1 MRNIISGSIAAPTPA
16 VSYCFRQPAARLA
29 LLCAVIFPLSIAV
42 TAVAQPHAHD
52 HDHNHGHNNA
62 QAHGHSPAQIQNNA
76 VSREHADPLAALQPT
91 QQYTC
96 SMHPQIRFSDPNE
109 RCPICG
115 MALIP
120 VAAEESH
127 TASGEQ
133 VELRLSPRAAA
144 LLQTAVMP
152 VRQAVSTQRFNLP
165 GTLVADQT
173 RVQTISAWTNGRI
186 EQAYVNRTAQQVQA
200 GEPMLEIFSPE
211 LIVIQ
216 QELLQAKQLTA
227 RSSLPAASTLDSA
240 RRRLRLLG
248 VPAAQIEQILQR
260 EQLQDTVT
268 LSAPVS
274 GIVTEKFVNQGAYVS
289 TGQPL
294 FTVLALDTLWLEL
307 AAFESQL
314 PLLKVGQQVEVSVK
328 ALPGETLSGRI
339 ELIEPELNI
348 ANRNAR
354 VRVVLANPEGKLKPG
369 MLAQASI
376 QAEVN
381 ASLLVPASA
390 VLFTGKQS
398 LVYIQPD
405 PAEPRYEPRQVELGL
420 RLGDEYQLLSGV
432 QVGEL
437 VVTQGVFRLDSELQ
451 IRGLPSMLNP
461 AVAAGSTESTSS
473 AHHHNTNAT
482 IPSQQKNTA
491 ITAADM
497 VPKPDG
503 FVVPAEAQSVLLQAY
518 AQAYEALVADDLAGW
533 QQATLSLQQA
543 VAAVD
548 WPERF
553 PRVLSALNAGAGDI
567 MDVTEIAQARAL
579 FYWHNLGLLRFAEL
593 GVLADGWYEA
603 YCPMAR
609 DGEGASWLQREAVL
623 RNPYF
628 GAMMLRCGDIVRRF
642 GAEG

>member
-1 MRNIISGSIAAPTPA
+1 MFQVSQNNGRGLWRAFSAQGITP
-16 VSYCFRQPAARLA
+16 LA
-29 LLCAVIFPLSIAV
+29 MTALVIGLSVASLPLL
-42 TAVAQPHAHD
+42 AQ
-52 HDHNHGHNNA
+52 NHGH
-62 QAHGHSPAQIQNNA
+62 AHAHAGPAGSAVSPAQ
-76 VSREHADPLAALQPT
+76 DPLAKLQPA

-120 VAAEESH
+120 VAAEDGH
-127 TASGEQ
+127 TASQGQ

-152 VRQAVSTQRFNLP
+152 VRQAASSQHLSLP
-165 GTLVADQT
+165 GTLVADQS
-173 RVQTISAWTNGRI
+173 RVQTISAWTSGRI

-216 QELLQAKQLTA
+216 QELLQAKQLSA
-227 RSSLPAASTLDSA
+227 RSSLPAASTLPASSTLEGA

-248 VPAAQIEQILQR
+248 VPSAQIEQILQR

-268 LSAPVS
+268 VSAPVS

-294 FTVLALDTLWLEL
+294 FTVLALDKLWLEL

-354 VRVVLANPEGKLKPG
+354 VRVLLANPDGKLKPG

-376 QAEVN
+376 QAEVK

-398 LVYIQPD
+398 LVYVQPD

-420 RLGDEYQLLSGV
+420 RLGEEYQLLSGV
-432 QVGEL
+432 TEGEL
-437 VVTQGVFRLDSELQ
+437 VVTQGAFRLDSELQ

-461 AVAAGSTESTSS
+461 AVTPTQHATATASHTHSAPQVAATP
-473 AHHHNTNAT
+473 APN
-482 IPSQQKNTA
+482 
-491 ITAADM
+491 
-497 VPKPDG
+497 PDG
-503 FVVPAEAQSVLLQAY
+503 FVVPAEAQNVLLAAY

-543 VAAVD
+543 VSAVD

-553 PRVLSALNAGAGDI
+553 PRVLSALKAGAEDI
-567 MDVTEIAQARAL
+567 QAVTELAEARAL
-579 FYWHNLGLLRFAEL
+579 FYRHNLGLLRFAEL

-609 DGEGASWLQREAVL
+609 DGEGASWLQREVEL

-642 GAEG
+642 GVEG

>member
-1 MRNIISGSIAAPTPA
+1 MRNVVSGSVAAPTPA
-16 VSYCFRQPAARLA
+16 VSYCFRQPVARLA
-29 LLCAVIFPLSIAV
+29 LLCSVILPLSVVVNAS
-42 TAVAQPHAHD
+42 AQPHQH
-52 HDHNHGHNNA
+52 HHQNPNVQPHGHNHA
-62 QAHGHSPAQIQNNA
+62 PIQHNA
-76 VSREHADPLAALQPT
+76 VSSEQVDPLAALQPA

-127 TASGEQ
+127 TASSEQ

-152 VRQAVSTQRFNLP
+152 VRQAASSQRVSLP
-165 GTLVADQT
+165 GTLVADQS
-173 RVQTISAWTNGRI
+173 RVQTISAWTSGRI

-216 QELLQAKQLTA
+216 QELLQAKQLSA
-227 RSSLPAASTLDSA
+227 RSSLPAASTLDGA

-314 PLLKVGQQVEVSVK
+314 ALLKVGQQVEVSVK

-354 VRVVLANPEGKLKPG
+354 VRVLLANPDGRLKPG
-369 MLAQASI
+369 MLAQAVI
-376 QAEVN
+376 QAEV
-381 ASLLVPASA
+381 AETLLVPASA

-398 LVYIQPD
+398 LLYVQPD
-405 PAEPRYEPRQVELGL
+405 AAEPRYEPRQVELGL
-420 RLGDEYQLLSGV
+420 RLGEEYQLLSGV
-432 QVGEL
+432 QAGEL
-437 VVTQGVFRLDSELQ
+437 VVTQGAFRLDSELQ

-461 AVAAGSTESTSS
+461 PAAKVQNNSSTSS
-473 AHHHNTNAT
+473 HTHSAPQAVVTA
-482 IPSQQKNTA
+482 PSS
-491 ITAADM
+491 
-497 VPKPDG
+497 PDG
-503 FVVPAEAQSVLLQAY
+503 FVVPAEAQSVLLAAY
-518 AQAYEALVADDLAGW
+518 AQAYEALVADDLTGW

-553 PRVLSALNAGAGDI
+553 PRVLSALNAGAGEI
-567 MDVTEIAQARAL
+567 MDITDIAQARAL
-579 FYWHNLGLLRFAEL
+579 FYRHNLGLLRFAEL

-609 DGEGASWLQREAVL
+609 NGEGASWLQREAEL

-642 GAEG
+642 GVEG

>member
-1 MRNIISGSIAAPTPA
+1 MFQVSQNNGRGQWRAFSTQGITP
-16 VSYCFRQPAARLA
+16 LA
-29 LLCAVIFPLSIAV
+29 MTALVIGLSVASLPLL
-42 TAVAQPHAHD
+42 AQ
-52 HDHNHGHNNA
+52 NHGH
-62 QAHGHSPAQIQNNA
+62 AHAGPAGSAVSPAQ
-76 VSREHADPLAALQPT
+76 DPLAKLQPA

-115 MALIP
+115 MELIP

-152 VRQAVSTQRFNLP
+152 VRQAASSQHLSLP
-165 GTLVADQT
+165 GTLVADQS
-173 RVQTISAWTNGRI
+173 RVQTISAWTSGRI

-216 QELLQAKQLTA
+216 QELLQAKQLSA
-227 RSSLPAASTLDSA
+227 RSSLPAGSTLDGA

-248 VPAAQIEQILQR
+248 VPSAQIEQILQR

-268 LSAPVS
+268 VSAPVS

-294 FTVLALDTLWLEL
+294 FTVLALDKLWLEL

-314 PLLKVGQQVEVSVK
+314 PLLQVGQQVEVSVK

-354 VRVVLANPEGKLKPG
+354 VRVLLANPDGRLKPG

-376 QAEVN
+376 QAEVK

-398 LVYIQPD
+398 LVYVQPD

-420 RLGDEYQLLSGV
+420 RLGEEYQLLSGV
-432 QVGEL
+432 TAGEL
-437 VVTQGVFRLDSELQ
+437 VVTQGAFRLDSELQ

-461 AVAAGSTESTSS
+461 AVAATQHATATASHTHS
-473 AHHHNTNAT
+473 APQVAAT
-482 IPSQQKNTA
+482 PAPN
-491 ITAADM
+491 
-497 VPKPDG
+497 PDG

-553 PRVLSALNAGAGDI
+553 PRVLSALNAGAGEI

-579 FYWHNLGLLRFAEL
+579 FYRHNLGLLRFAEL

-609 DGEGASWLQREAVL
+609 DGEGASWLQREAEL

>member
-1 MRNIISGSIAAPTPA
+1 MFQVSQNNGRGQWRAFSTQGITP
-16 VSYCFRQPAARLA
+16 LA
-29 LLCAVIFPLSIAV
+29 MTALVIGLSVASLPLL
-42 TAVAQPHAHD
+42 AQ
-52 HDHNHGHNNA
+52 NHGH
-62 QAHGHSPAQIQNNA
+62 AHAGPAGSAVSPAQ
-76 VSREHADPLAALQPT
+76 DPLAKLQPA

-120 VAAEESH
+120 VAAEDGH

-152 VRQAVSTQRFNLP
+152 VRQAASSQHLSLP
-165 GTLVADQT
+165 GTLVADQS
-173 RVQTISAWTNGRI
+173 RVQTISAWTSGRI

-216 QELLQAKQLTA
+216 QELLQAKQLSA
-227 RSSLPAASTLDSA
+227 RSSLPAGSTLDGA

-248 VPAAQIEQILQR
+248 VPSAQIEQILQR

-268 LSAPVS
+268 VSAPVS

-294 FTVLALDTLWLEL
+294 FTVLALDKLWLEL

-314 PLLKVGQQVEVSVK
+314 PLLQVGQQVEVSVK

-354 VRVVLANPEGKLKPG
+354 VRVLLANPDGRLKPG
-369 MLAQASI
+369 MLAQASLETTV
-376 QAEVN
+376 AE
-381 ASLLVPASA
+381 SLLVPASA

-398 LVYIQPD
+398 LVYVQPD
-405 PAEPRYEPRQVELGL
+405 PAEPWYEPRQVELGL
-420 RLGDEYQLLSGV
+420 RLGEEYQLLSGV
-432 QVGEL
+432 SAGEL
-437 VVTQGVFRLDSELQ
+437 VVTHGAFRLDSELQ

-461 AVAAGSTESTSS
+461 AVTPTQHATATASHTHSAPQVAATP
-473 AHHHNTNAT
+473 APN
-482 IPSQQKNTA
+482 
-491 ITAADM
+491 
-497 VPKPDG
+497 PDG

-553 PRVLSALNAGAGDI
+553 PRVLSALNAGAGEI

-579 FYWHNLGLLRFAEL
+579 FYLHNLGLLRFAEL

-609 DGEGASWLQREAVL
+609 DGEGASWLQREAEL

>member
-1 MRNIISGSIAAPTPA
+1 MFQVSQNNGRGQWRAFSTQGITP
-16 VSYCFRQPAARLA
+16 LA
-29 LLCAVIFPLSIAV
+29 MTALVIGLSVASLPLL
-42 TAVAQPHAHD
+42 AQ
-52 HDHNHGHNNA
+52 NHGH
-62 QAHGHSPAQIQNNA
+62 AHAGPAGSAVSPAQ
-76 VSREHADPLAALQPT
+76 DPLAKLQPA

-152 VRQAVSTQRFNLP
+152 VRQAASSQHLSLP
-165 GTLVADQT
+165 GTLVADQS
-173 RVQTISAWTNGRI
+173 RVQTISAWTSGRI

-216 QELLQAKQLTA
+216 QELLQAKQLSA
-227 RSSLPAASTLDSA
+227 RSSLPAGSTLDGA

-248 VPAAQIEQILQR
+248 VPSAQIEQILQR

-268 LSAPVS
+268 VSAPVS

-294 FTVLALDTLWLEL
+294 FTVLALDKLWLEL

-314 PLLKVGQQVEVSVK
+314 PLLQVGQQVEVSVK

-354 VRVVLANPEGKLKPG
+354 VRVLLANPDGRLKPG

-376 QAEVN
+376 QAEVK

-398 LVYIQPD
+398 LVYVQPD

-420 RLGDEYQLLSGV
+420 RLGEEYQLLSGV
-432 QVGEL
+432 TAGEL
-437 VVTQGVFRLDSELQ
+437 VVTQGAFRLDSELQ

-461 AVAAGSTESTSS
+461 AVAATQHATATASHTHS
-473 AHHHNTNAT
+473 APQVAAT
-482 IPSQQKNTA
+482 PAPN
-491 ITAADM
+491 
-497 VPKPDG
+497 PDG

-518 AQAYEALVADDLAGW
+518 AQAYEALVADDLEGW

-553 PRVLSALNAGAGDI
+553 PRVLSALNAGAGEI

-579 FYWHNLGLLRFAEL
+579 FYRHNLGLLRFAEL

-609 DGEGASWLQREAVL
+609 DGEGASWLQREAEL

>member
-1 MRNIISGSIAAPTPA
+1 MRNVVSGSIAAPKPA
-16 VSYCFRQPAARLA
+16 VSYCFRQPAASLA
-29 LLCAVIFPLSIAV
+29 LLCAVILPLSVAV
-42 TAVAQPHAHD
+42 NAVAQPHG
-52 HDHNHGHNNA
+52 HNHGHIQHNA
-62 QAHGHSPAQIQNNA
+62 LSSEQ
-76 VSREHADPLAALQPT
+76 VDPLAKLQPT

-120 VAAEESH
+120 VAAEESY
-127 TASGEQ
+127 TTSEGQ

-152 VRQAVSTQRFNLP
+152 VRQAASSQHLSLP
-165 GTLVADQT
+165 GTLVADQS
-173 RVQTISAWTNGRI
+173 RVQTISAWTSGRI

-216 QELLQAKQLTA
+216 QELLQAKQLSA
-227 RSSLPAASTLDSA
+227 RSSLPAASTLPASSTLDGA

-248 VPAAQIEQILQR
+248 VPSAQIEQILQR

-268 LSAPVS
+268 VSAPVS

-294 FTVLALDTLWLEL
+294 FTVLALDKLWLEL

-339 ELIEPELNI
+339 ELIEPELNK
-348 ANRNAR
+348 ASRTAR
-354 VRVVLANPEGKLKPG
+354 IRVVLPNPRGTLQPG

-376 QAEVN
+376 ETTVAE
-381 ASLLVPASA
+381 SLLVPASA

-398 LVYIQPD
+398 LVYVQPD

-420 RLGDEYQLLSGV
+420 RLGEEYQLLSGV
-432 QVGEL
+432 SAGEL
-437 VVTQGVFRLDSELQ
+437 VVTQGAFRLDSELQ

-461 AVAAGSTESTSS
+461 AVTPTQHTTATASHTHSAPQVAATP
-473 AHHHNTNAT
+473 APN
-482 IPSQQKNTA
+482 
-491 ITAADM
+491 
-497 VPKPDG
+497 PDG
-503 FVVPAEAQSVLLQAY
+503 FVVPAEAQNVLLAAY

-553 PRVLSALNAGAGDI
+553 PRVLSALNAGTGEI

-579 FYWHNLGLLRFAEL
+579 FYRHNLGLLRFAEL

-609 DGEGASWLQREAVL
+609 NGEGASWLQREAEL

>member
-1 MRNIISGSIAAPTPA
+1 MFQVSQNNGRGQWRAFSTQGITP
-16 VSYCFRQPAARLA
+16 LA
-29 LLCAVIFPLSIAV
+29 MTALVIGLSVASLPLL
-42 TAVAQPHAHD
+42 AQ
-52 HDHNHGHNNA
+52 NHGH
-62 QAHGHSPAQIQNNA
+62 AHAGPAGSAVSPAQ
-76 VSREHADPLAALQPT
+76 DPLAKLQPA

-120 VAAEESH
+120 VAAEDGH

-152 VRQAVSTQRFNLP
+152 VRQAASSQHLSLP
-165 GTLVADQT
+165 GTLVADQS
-173 RVQTISAWTNGRI
+173 RVQTISAWTSGRI

-216 QELLQAKQLTA
+216 QELLQAKQLSA
-227 RSSLPAASTLDSA
+227 RSSLPAGSTLDGA

-248 VPAAQIEQILQR
+248 VPSAQIEQILQR

-268 LSAPVS
+268 VSAPVS

-294 FTVLALDTLWLEL
+294 FTVLALDKLWLEL

-314 PLLKVGQQVEVSVK
+314 PLLQVGQQVEVSVK

-354 VRVVLANPEGKLKPG
+354 VRVLLANPDGKLKPG

-376 QAEVN
+376 ETTVAE
-381 ASLLVPASA
+381 SLLVPASA

-398 LVYIQPD
+398 LVYVQPD

-420 RLGDEYQLLSGV
+420 RLGEEYQLLSGV
-432 QVGEL
+432 SAGEL
-437 VVTQGVFRLDSELQ
+437 VVTQGAFRLDSELQ

-461 AVAAGSTESTSS
+461 AVTPTQHATATASHTHSAPQVAATP
-473 AHHHNTNAT
+473 APN
-482 IPSQQKNTA
+482 
-491 ITAADM
+491 
-497 VPKPDG
+497 PDG

-518 AQAYEALVADDLAGW
+518 TQAYEALVADDLTGW

-553 PRVLSALNAGAGDI
+553 PRVLSALNAGAGEI

-579 FYWHNLGLLRFAEL
+579 FYRHNLGLLRFAEL

-609 DGEGASWLQREAVL
+609 DGEGASWLQREAEL

>member
-1 MRNIISGSIAAPTPA
+1 MFQVSQNNGRGQWRAFSTQGITP
-16 VSYCFRQPAARLA
+16 LA
-29 LLCAVIFPLSIAV
+29 MTALVIGLSVASLPLL
-42 TAVAQPHAHD
+42 AQ
-52 HDHNHGHNNA
+52 NHGH
-62 QAHGHSPAQIQNNA
+62 AHAGPAGSAVSPAQ
-76 VSREHADPLAALQPT
+76 DPLAKLQPA

-120 VAAEESH
+120 VAAEDGH

-152 VRQAVSTQRFNLP
+152 VRQAASSQHLSLP
-165 GTLVADQT
+165 GTLVADQS
-173 RVQTISAWTNGRI
+173 RVQTISAWTSGRI

-216 QELLQAKQLTA
+216 QELLQAKQLSA
-227 RSSLPAASTLDSA
+227 RSSLPAGSTLDGA

-248 VPAAQIEQILQR
+248 VPSAQIEQILQR

-268 LSAPVS
+268 VSAPVS

-289 TGQPL
+289 TGLPL
-294 FTVLALDTLWLEL
+294 FTVLALDKLWLEL

-314 PLLKVGQQVEVSVK
+314 PLLQVGQQVEVSVK

-354 VRVVLANPEGKLKPG
+354 VRVLLANPDGRLKPG
-369 MLAQASI
+369 MLAQASLETTV
-376 QAEVN
+376 AE
-381 ASLLVPASA
+381 SLLVPASA

-398 LVYIQPD
+398 LVYVQPD
-405 PAEPRYEPRQVELGL
+405 PAEPWYEPRQVELGL
-420 RLGDEYQLLSGV
+420 RLGEEYQLLSGV
-432 QVGEL
+432 SAGEL
-437 VVTQGVFRLDSELQ
+437 VVTHGAFRLDSELQ

-461 AVAAGSTESTSS
+461 AVTPTQHATATASHTHSAPQVAATP
-473 AHHHNTNAT
+473 APN
-482 IPSQQKNTA
+482 
-491 ITAADM
+491 
-497 VPKPDG
+497 PDG

-553 PRVLSALNAGAGDI
+553 PRVLSALNAGAGEI

-579 FYWHNLGLLRFAEL
+579 FYRHNLGLLRFAEL

-609 DGEGASWLQREAVL
+609 DGEGASWLQREAEL

>member
-1 MRNIISGSIAAPTPA
+1 MFQVSQNNGRGLWRAFSAQGITP
-16 VSYCFRQPAARLA
+16 LA
-29 LLCAVIFPLSIAV
+29 MTALVIGLSVASLPLL
-42 TAVAQPHAHD
+42 AQ
-52 HDHNHGHNNA
+52 NHGH
-62 QAHGHSPAQIQNNA
+62 AHAHAGPAGSAVSPAQ
-76 VSREHADPLAALQPT
+76 DPLAKLQPA

-120 VAAEESH
+120 VAAEDGH
-127 TASGEQ
+127 TASQGQ

-152 VRQAVSTQRFNLP
+152 VRQAASSQHLSLP
-165 GTLVADQT
+165 GTLVADQS
-173 RVQTISAWTNGRI
+173 RVQTISAWTSGRI

-216 QELLQAKQLTA
+216 QELLQAKQLSA
-227 RSSLPAASTLDSA
+227 RSSLPAASTLPASSTLEGA

-248 VPAAQIEQILQR
+248 VPSAQIEQILQR

-268 LSAPVS
+268 VSAPVS

-294 FTVLALDTLWLEL
+294 FTVLALDKLWLEL

-339 ELIEPELNI
+339 ELIEPELNK
-348 ANRNAR
+348 ASRTAR
-354 VRVVLANPEGKLKPG
+354 IRVVLPNPRGTLKPG

-376 QAEVN
+376 ETTVAE
-381 ASLLVPASA
+381 SLLVPASA

-398 LVYIQPD
+398 LVYVQPD
-405 PAEPRYEPRQVELGL
+405 AAEPRYEPRQVELGL
-420 RLGDEYQLLSGV
+420 RLGEEYQLLSGV
-432 QVGEL
+432 TEGEL
-437 VVTQGVFRLDSELQ
+437 VVTQGAFRLDSELQ

-461 AVAAGSTESTSS
+461 AVAATQHATATASHTHS
-473 AHHHNTNAT
+473 APQVAAT
-482 IPSQQKNTA
+482 PAPN
-491 ITAADM
+491 
-497 VPKPDG
+497 PDG
-503 FVVPAEAQSVLLQAY
+503 FVVPAEAQSVLLAAY

-553 PRVLSALNAGAGDI
+553 PRVLSALNAGAGEI

-579 FYWHNLGLLRFAEL
+579 FYRHNLGLLRFAEL

-609 DGEGASWLQREAVL
+609 NGEGASWLQREAEL

>member
-1 MRNIISGSIAAPTPA
+1 
-16 VSYCFRQPAARLA
+16 
-29 LLCAVIFPLSIAV
+29 
-42 TAVAQPHAHD
+42 
-52 HDHNHGHNNA
+52 
-62 QAHGHSPAQIQNNA
+62 
-76 VSREHADPLAALQPT
+76 
-91 QQYTC
+91 
-96 SMHPQIRFSDPNE
+96 
-109 RCPICG
+109 

-127 TASGEQ
+127 TANGEQ

-152 VRQAVSTQRFNLP
+152 VRQAASSQHLSLP
-165 GTLVADQT
+165 GTLVVDQS
-173 RVQTISAWTNGRI
+173 RVQTISAWTSGRI

-216 QELLQAKQLTA
+216 QELLQAKQLSA
-227 RSSLPAASTLDSA
+227 RSSLPAGSTLDGA

-248 VPAAQIEQILQR
+248 VPSAQIEQILQR

-268 LSAPVS
+268 VSAPVS

-294 FTVLALDTLWLEL
+294 FTVLALDKLWLEL

-314 PLLKVGQQVEVSVK
+314 PLLQVGQQVEVSVK

-354 VRVVLANPEGKLKPG
+354 VRVLLANPDGRLKPG

-376 QAEVN
+376 QAEVK

-398 LVYIQPD
+398 LVYVQPD

-420 RLGDEYQLLSGV
+420 RLGEEYQLLSGV
-432 QVGEL
+432 TAGEL
-437 VVTQGVFRLDSELQ
+437 VVTQGAFRLDSELQ

-461 AVAAGSTESTSS
+461 AVAATQHATATASHTHS
-473 AHHHNTNAT
+473 APQVAAT
-482 IPSQQKNTA
+482 P
-491 ITAADM
+491 
-497 VPKPDG
+497 VPNPDG

-548 WPERF
+548 WSERF
-553 PRVLSALNAGAGDI
+553 PRVLSALNAGAGEI

-579 FYWHNLGLLRFAEL
+579 FYRHNLGLLRFAEL

-609 DGEGASWLQREAVL
+609 DGEGASWLQREAEL

>member
-1 MRNIISGSIAAPTPA
+1 MFQVSQNNGRGQWRAFSTQGITP
-16 VSYCFRQPAARLA
+16 LA
-29 LLCAVIFPLSIAV
+29 MTALVIGLSVASLPLL
-42 TAVAQPHAHD
+42 AQ
-52 HDHNHGHNNA
+52 NHGHG
-62 QAHGHSPAQIQNNA
+62 HGHAGPADSA
-76 VSREHADPLAALQPT
+76 VTQVQDPLAKLQPA

-96 SMHPQIRFSDPNE
+96 SMHPQIRLSDPNE

-120 VAAEESH
+120 VAAEDGH

-152 VRQAVSTQRFNLP
+152 VRQAASSQHLSLP
-165 GTLVADQT
+165 GTLVADQS
-173 RVQTISAWTNGRI
+173 RVQTISAWTSGRI

-216 QELLQAKQLTA
+216 QELLQAKQLSA
-227 RSSLPAASTLDSA
+227 RSSLPAGSTLDGA

-248 VPAAQIEQILQR
+248 VPSAQIEHILQR

-268 LSAPVS
+268 VSAPVS

-294 FTVLALDTLWLEL
+294 FTVLALDKLWLEL

-314 PLLKVGQQVEVSVK
+314 PLLQVGQQVEVSVK

-354 VRVVLANPEGKLKPG
+354 VRVLLANPDGRLKPG

-376 QAEVN
+376 QAEVK

-398 LVYIQPD
+398 LVYVQPD

-420 RLGDEYQLLSGV
+420 RLGEEYQLLSGV
-432 QVGEL
+432 SAGEL
-437 VVTQGVFRLDSELQ
+437 VVTQGAFRLDSELQ

-461 AVAAGSTESTSS
+461 AVTPTQHATATASHTHSAPQVAATP
-473 AHHHNTNAT
+473 APN
-482 IPSQQKNTA
+482 
-491 ITAADM
+491 
-497 VPKPDG
+497 PDG

-518 AQAYEALVADDLAGW
+518 TQAYEALVADDLAGW

-553 PRVLSALNAGAGDI
+553 PRVLSTLNAGAGEI

-579 FYWHNLGLLRFAEL
+579 FYRHNLGLLRFAEL

-609 DGEGASWLQREAVL
+609 DGEGASWLQREAEL

>member
-1 MRNIISGSIAAPTPA
+1 MFQVSQNNGRGQWRAFSTQGITP
-16 VSYCFRQPAARLA
+16 LA
-29 LLCAVIFPLSIAV
+29 MTALVIGLSVASLPLL
-42 TAVAQPHAHD
+42 AQ
-52 HDHNHGHNNA
+52 NHGH
-62 QAHGHSPAQIQNNA
+62 AHAGPVGSAVSPAQ
-76 VSREHADPLAALQPT
+76 DPLAKLQPA

-152 VRQAVSTQRFNLP
+152 VRQAASSQHLSLP
-165 GTLVADQT
+165 GTLVADQS
-173 RVQTISAWTNGRI
+173 RVQTISAWTSGRI

-216 QELLQAKQLTA
+216 QELLQAKQLSA
-227 RSSLPAASTLDSA
+227 RSSLPAGSTLDGA

-248 VPAAQIEQILQR
+248 VPSAQIEQILQR

-268 LSAPVS
+268 VSAPVS

-294 FTVLALDTLWLEL
+294 FTVLALDKLWLEL

-314 PLLKVGQQVEVSVK
+314 PLLQVGQQVEVSVK

-354 VRVVLANPEGKLKPG
+354 VRVLLANPDGRLKPG

-376 QAEVN
+376 QAEVK

-398 LVYIQPD
+398 LVYVQPD

-420 RLGDEYQLLSGV
+420 RLGEEYQLLSGV
-432 QVGEL
+432 TAGEL
-437 VVTQGVFRLDSELQ
+437 VVTQGAFRLDSELQ

-461 AVAAGSTESTSS
+461 AVAATQHATATASHTHS
-473 AHHHNTNAT
+473 APQVAAT
-482 IPSQQKNTA
+482 PAPN
-491 ITAADM
+491 
-497 VPKPDG
+497 PDG

-553 PRVLSALNAGAGDI
+553 PRVLSALNAGAGEI

-579 FYWHNLGLLRFAEL
+579 FYRHNLGLLRFAEL

-609 DGEGASWLQREAVL
+609 DGEGASWLQREAEL

>member
-1 MRNIISGSIAAPTPA
+1 MFQ
-16 VSYCFRQPAARLA
+16 VSQNFGRGQWQTLSTQDIPLLA
-29 LLCAVIFPLSIAV
+29 MTALVVGLSVTSLPLL
-42 TAVAQPHAHD
+42 AQ
-52 HDHNHGHNNA
+52 NHGHVHA
-62 QAHGHSPAQIQNNA
+62 GPESSVVSPVQ
-76 VSREHADPLAALQPT
+76 DPLAKLQPA

-120 VAAEESH
+120 VAAEDSP
-127 TASGEQ
+127 TASSEQ
-133 VELRLSPRAAA
+133 VELRLSPGAAA

-152 VRQAVSTQRFNLP
+152 VRQAASSQHVSLP
-165 GTLVADQT
+165 GTLVADQS
-173 RVQTISAWTNGRI
+173 RVQTISAWTSGRI

-216 QELLQAKQLTA
+216 QELLQAKQLSS
-227 RSSLPAASTLDSA
+227 RSSLPAASTLEGA

-248 VPAAQIEQILQR
+248 VPSAQIEQILQR

-294 FTVLALDTLWLEL
+294 FTVLALDKLWLEL

-314 PLLKVGQQVEVSVK
+314 PLLQVGQQVEVSVK
-328 ALPGETLSGRI
+328 ALPGATLSGRI

-354 VRVVLANPEGKLKPG
+354 VRVLLANPDGRLKPG

-376 QAEVN
+376 QAEV
-381 ASLLVPASA
+381 AETLLVPASA

-398 LVYIQPD
+398 LLYVQPD

-420 RLGDEYQLLSGV
+420 RLGEEYQILSGV
-432 QVGEL
+432 SAGEL
-437 VVTQGVFRLDSELQ
+437 VVTQGAFRLDSELQ

-461 AVAAGSTESTSS
+461 PAAKEQNTSSTSS
-473 AHHHNTNAT
+473 HTHSAPQAAVTK
-482 IPSQQKNTA
+482 PSS
-491 ITAADM
+491 
-497 VPKPDG
+497 PDG
-503 FVVPAEAQSVLLQAY
+503 FVVPAEAQSVLLAAY
-518 AQAYEALVADDLAGW
+518 AQAYEALVVDDLAGW

-553 PRVLSALNAGAGDI
+553 PRVLSALNAGEGEIIDI
-567 MDVTEIAQARAL
+567 TDIEQARAL
-579 FYWHNLGLLRFAEL
+579 FYRHNLGLLRFAEL

-609 DGEGASWLQREAVL
+609 NGEGASWLQREAEL

>member
-1 MRNIISGSIAAPTPA
+1 M
-16 VSYCFRQPAARLA
+16 FH
-29 LLCAVIFPLSIAV
+29 
-42 TAVAQPHAHD
+42 VAQNNGRGQWRAFSTQGITPLAMTALVIGLSVASLPLLAQ
-52 HDHNHGHNNA
+52 NHGH
-62 QAHGHSPAQIQNNA
+62 GHAGPAGSAVSPAQ
-76 VSREHADPLAALQPT
+76 DPLAKLQPA

-120 VAAEESH
+120 VAAEDGH

-152 VRQAVSTQRFNLP
+152 VRQAASSQHLSLP
-165 GTLVADQT
+165 GTLVADQS
-173 RVQTISAWTNGRI
+173 RVQTISAWTSGRI

-216 QELLQAKQLTA
+216 QELLQAKQLSA
-227 RSSLPAASTLDSA
+227 RSSLPAGSTLDGA

-248 VPAAQIEQILQR
+248 VPSAQIEHILQR

-268 LSAPVS
+268 VSAPVS

-294 FTVLALDTLWLEL
+294 FTVLALDKLWLEL

-314 PLLKVGQQVEVSVK
+314 PLLQVGQQVEVSVK

-354 VRVVLANPEGKLKPG
+354 VRVLLANPDGRLKPG

-376 QAEVN
+376 QAEVK

-398 LVYIQPD
+398 LVYVQPD

-420 RLGDEYQLLSGV
+420 RLGEEYQLLSGV
-432 QVGEL
+432 SAGEL
-437 VVTQGVFRLDSELQ
+437 VVTQGAFRLDSELQ

-461 AVAAGSTESTSS
+461 AVTPTQHATATASHTHSAPQVAATP
-473 AHHHNTNAT
+473 APN
-482 IPSQQKNTA
+482 
-491 ITAADM
+491 
-497 VPKPDG
+497 PDG

-518 AQAYEALVADDLAGW
+518 TQAYEALVADDLAGW

-553 PRVLSALNAGAGDI
+553 PRVLSSLNAGAGEI
-567 MDVTEIAQARAL
+567 MGVTEIAQARAL
-579 FYWHNLGLLRFAEL
+579 FYRHNLGLLRFAEL

-609 DGEGASWLQREAVL
+609 DGEGASWLQREAEL

>member
-1 MRNIISGSIAAPTPA
+1 MFQVSQNNGRGQWRAFSTQGITP
-16 VSYCFRQPAARLA
+16 LA
-29 LLCAVIFPLSIAV
+29 MTALVIGLSVASLPLL
-42 TAVAQPHAHD
+42 AQ
-52 HDHNHGHNNA
+52 NHGH
-62 QAHGHSPAQIQNNA
+62 AHAGPAGSAVSPAQ
-76 VSREHADPLAALQPT
+76 DPLAKLQPA

-152 VRQAVSTQRFNLP
+152 VRQAASSQHLSLP
-165 GTLVADQT
+165 GTLVADQS
-173 RVQTISAWTNGRI
+173 RVQTISAWTSGRI

-216 QELLQAKQLTA
+216 QELLQAKQLSA
-227 RSSLPAASTLDSA
+227 RSSLPAGSTLDGA

-248 VPAAQIEQILQR
+248 VPSAQIEQILQR

-268 LSAPVS
+268 VSAPVS

-294 FTVLALDTLWLEL
+294 FTVLALDKLWLEL

-314 PLLKVGQQVEVSVK
+314 PLLQVGQQVEVSVK

-354 VRVVLANPEGKLKPG
+354 VRVLLANPDGRLKPG

-376 QAEVN
+376 QAEVK

-398 LVYIQPD
+398 LVYVQPD

-420 RLGDEYQLLSGV
+420 RLGEEYQLLSGV
-432 QVGEL
+432 TAGEL
-437 VVTQGVFRLDSELQ
+437 VVTQGAFRLDSELQ

-461 AVAAGSTESTSS
+461 AVAATQHSTATASHTHS
-473 AHHHNTNAT
+473 APQVAAT
-482 IPSQQKNTA
+482 PAPN
-491 ITAADM
+491 
-497 VPKPDG
+497 PDG

-553 PRVLSALNAGAGDI
+553 PRVLSALNAGAGEI

-579 FYWHNLGLLRFAEL
+579 FYRHNLGLLRFAEL

-609 DGEGASWLQREAVL
+609 DGEGASWLQREAEL

>member
-16 VSYCFRQPAARLA
+16 SSWCYRPHVARFA
-29 LLCAVIFPLSIAV
+29 LLCAVLLPLSVAV
-42 TAVAQPHAHD
+42 TAAAQPHGHD

-62 QAHGHSPAQIQNNA
+62 QAHGHNPVQIQNNA
-76 VSREHADPLAALQPT
+76 VSREQADPLAALQPT

-120 VAAEESH
+120 VAAEDNVAGSEQ
-127 TASGEQ
+127 Q

-152 VRQAVSTQRFNLP
+152 VRQAASTQRFNLP
-165 GTLVADQT
+165 GTLVADQS

-227 RSSLPAASTLDSA
+227 RSSLPAASTLEGA

-248 VPAAQIEQILQR
+248 VPAAQIDQILQR

-339 ELIEPELNI
+339 ELIEPQLNI

-354 VRVVLANPEGKLKPG
+354 VRVLLANSDGRLKPG

-376 QAEVN
+376 QADVAET
-381 ASLLVPASA
+381 LLVPASA

-398 LVYIQPD
+398 LVYVQPD
-405 PAEPRYEPRQVELGL
+405 AAESNYEPRQVELGL
-420 RLGDEYQLLSGV
+420 RLGEEYQLLSGV
-432 QVGEL
+432 TAGEL
-437 VVTQGVFRLDSELQ
+437 VVTQGAFRLDSELQ

-461 AVAAGSTESTSS
+461 AVASGHTESIGS

-482 IPSQQKNTA
+482 TPSQQQNTA
-491 ITAADM
+491 VIAADV
-497 VPKPDG
+497 VPNHDD
-503 FVVPAEAQSVLLQAY
+503 FVVPAAAQGVLLEAY

-533 QQATLSLQQA
+533 QQATLSMQQA

-548 WPERF
+548 WPDRF
-553 PRVLSALNAGAGDI
+553 PRVLSALKAGAEDI
-567 MDVTEIAQARAL
+567 QAVTELAEARAL
-579 FYWHNLGLLRFAEL
+579 FYRHNLGLLRFAEL

-609 DGEGASWLQREAVL
+609 DGEGASWLQREAAL

>member
-1 MRNIISGSIAAPTPA
+1 MFQEAQNNGREQWRAFSTQGITP
-16 VSYCFRQPAARLA
+16 LA
-29 LLCAVIFPLSIAV
+29 MTALVIGLSVASLPLL
-42 TAVAQPHAHD
+42 AQ
-52 HDHNHGHNNA
+52 NHGH
-62 QAHGHSPAQIQNNA
+62 AHAGAAGSAVSPAQ
-76 VSREHADPLAALQPT
+76 DPLAKLQPA
-91 QQYTC
+91 QEYTC

-127 TASGEQ
+127 TANGEQ

-152 VRQAVSTQRFNLP
+152 VRQAASSQHLSLP
-165 GTLVADQT
+165 GTLVADQS
-173 RVQTISAWTNGRI
+173 RVQTISAWTSGRI

-216 QELLQAKQLTA
+216 QELLQAKQLSA
-227 RSSLPAASTLDSA
+227 RSSLPAGSTLDGA

-248 VPAAQIEQILQR
+248 VPSAQIEQILQR

-268 LSAPVS
+268 VSAPVS

-294 FTVLALDTLWLEL
+294 FTVLALDKLWLEL

-314 PLLKVGQQVEVSVK
+314 PLLQVGQQVEVSVK

-354 VRVVLANPEGKLKPG
+354 VRVLLANPDGRLKPG

-376 QAEVN
+376 QAEVK

-398 LVYIQPD
+398 LVYVQPD

-420 RLGDEYQLLSGV
+420 RLGEEYQLLSGV
-432 QVGEL
+432 TAGEL
-437 VVTQGVFRLDSELQ
+437 VVTQGAFRLDSELQ

-461 AVAAGSTESTSS
+461 AVAATQHATATASHTHS
-473 AHHHNTNAT
+473 APQVAAT
-482 IPSQQKNTA
+482 PAPN
-491 ITAADM
+491 
-497 VPKPDG
+497 PDG

-553 PRVLSALNAGAGDI
+553 PRVLSALNAGAGEI

-579 FYWHNLGLLRFAEL
+579 FYRHNLGLLRFAEL

-609 DGEGASWLQREAVL
+609 DGEGASWLQREAEL

-628 GAMMLRCGDIVRRF
+628 GTMMLRCGDIVRRF

>member
-1 MRNIISGSIAAPTPA
+1 MFQVSQNNGRGQWRAFSTQGITP
-16 VSYCFRQPAARLA
+16 LA
-29 LLCAVIFPLSIAV
+29 MTALVIGLSVASLPLL
-42 TAVAQPHAHD
+42 AQ
-52 HDHNHGHNNA
+52 NHGH
-62 QAHGHSPAQIQNNA
+62 AHAGPAGSAVSPAQ
-76 VSREHADPLAALQPT
+76 DPLAKLQPA

-120 VAAEESH
+120 VAAEDGH

-152 VRQAVSTQRFNLP
+152 VRQAASSQHLSLP
-165 GTLVADQT
+165 GTLVADQS
-173 RVQTISAWTNGRI
+173 RVQTISAWTSGRI

-216 QELLQAKQLTA
+216 QELLQAKQLSA
-227 RSSLPAASTLDSA
+227 RSSLPAGSTLDGA

-248 VPAAQIEQILQR
+248 VPSAQIEQILQR

-268 LSAPVS
+268 VSAPVS

-294 FTVLALDTLWLEL
+294 FTVLALDKLWLEL

-314 PLLKVGQQVEVSVK
+314 PLLQVGQQVEVSVK

-354 VRVVLANPEGKLKPG
+354 VRVLLANPDGRLKPG
-369 MLAQASI
+369 MLAQASLETTV
-376 QAEVN
+376 AE
-381 ASLLVPASA
+381 SLLVPASA

-398 LVYIQPD
+398 LVYVQPD
-405 PAEPRYEPRQVELGL
+405 PAEPWYEPRQVELGL
-420 RLGDEYQLLSGV
+420 RLGEEYQLLSGV
-432 QVGEL
+432 SAGEL
-437 VVTQGVFRLDSELQ
+437 VVTHGAFRLDSELQ

-461 AVAAGSTESTSS
+461 AVTPTQHATATASHTHSAPQVAATP
-473 AHHHNTNAT
+473 APN
-482 IPSQQKNTA
+482 
-491 ITAADM
+491 
-497 VPKPDG
+497 PDG

-553 PRVLSALNAGAGDI
+553 PRVLSALNAGAGEI

-579 FYWHNLGLLRFAEL
+579 FYRHNLGLLRFAEL

-609 DGEGASWLQREAVL
+609 DGEGASWLQREAEL

>member
-1 MRNIISGSIAAPTPA
+1 MFQEAQNNGRGQWRAFSTQGITP
-16 VSYCFRQPAARLA
+16 LA
-29 LLCAVIFPLSIAV
+29 MTALVIGLSVASLPLL
-42 TAVAQPHAHD
+42 AQ
-52 HDHNHGHNNA
+52 NHGH
-62 QAHGHSPAQIQNNA
+62 AHAGAAGSAVSPAQ
-76 VSREHADPLAALQPT
+76 DPLAKLQPA

-127 TASGEQ
+127 TANGEQ

-152 VRQAVSTQRFNLP
+152 VRQAASSQHLSLP
-165 GTLVADQT
+165 GTLVVDQS
-173 RVQTISAWTNGRI
+173 RVQTISAWTSGRI

-216 QELLQAKQLTA
+216 QELLQAKQLSA
-227 RSSLPAASTLDSA
+227 RSSLPAGSTLDGA

-248 VPAAQIEQILQR
+248 VPSAQIEQILQR

-268 LSAPVS
+268 VSAPVS

-294 FTVLALDTLWLEL
+294 FTVLALDKLWLEL

-314 PLLKVGQQVEVSVK
+314 PLLQVGQQVEVSVK

-354 VRVVLANPEGKLKPG
+354 VRVLLANPDGRLKPG

-376 QAEVN
+376 QAEVK

-398 LVYIQPD
+398 LVYVQPD

-420 RLGDEYQLLSGV
+420 RLGEEYQLLSGV
-432 QVGEL
+432 TAGEL
-437 VVTQGVFRLDSELQ
+437 VVTQGAFRLDSELQ

-461 AVAAGSTESTSS
+461 AVTATQHATATASHTHSAPQVAATP
-473 AHHHNTNAT
+473 APN
-482 IPSQQKNTA
+482 
-491 ITAADM
+491 
-497 VPKPDG
+497 PDG

-553 PRVLSALNAGAGDI
+553 PRVLSSLNAGAGEI
-567 MDVTEIAQARAL
+567 MGVTEIAQARAL
-579 FYWHNLGLLRFAEL
+579 FYRHNLGLLRFAEL

-609 DGEGASWLQREAVL
+609 DGEGASWLQREAEL

>member
-1 MRNIISGSIAAPTPA
+1 MFQVSQNNGRGQWRAFSTQGITP
-16 VSYCFRQPAARLA
+16 LA
-29 LLCAVIFPLSIAV
+29 MTALVIGLSVASLPLL
-42 TAVAQPHAHD
+42 AQ
-52 HDHNHGHNNA
+52 NHGY
-62 QAHGHSPAQIQNNA
+62 AHAGPAGSAVSPAQ
-76 VSREHADPLAALQPT
+76 DPLAKLQPA

-120 VAAEESH
+120 VAAEDGH

-152 VRQAVSTQRFNLP
+152 VRQAASSQHLSLP
-165 GTLVADQT
+165 GTLVADQS
-173 RVQTISAWTNGRI
+173 RVQTISAWTSGRI

-216 QELLQAKQLTA
+216 QELLQAKQLSA
-227 RSSLPAASTLDSA
+227 RSSLPAGSTLDGA

-248 VPAAQIEQILQR
+248 VPSAQIEQILQR

-268 LSAPVS
+268 VSAPVS

-294 FTVLALDTLWLEL
+294 FTVLALDKLWLEL

-314 PLLKVGQQVEVSVK
+314 PLLQVGQQVEVSVK

-354 VRVVLANPEGKLKPG
+354 VRVLLANPDGRLKPG

-376 QAEVN
+376 QAEVK

-398 LVYIQPD
+398 LVYVQPD

-420 RLGDEYQLLSGV
+420 RLGEEYQLLSGV
-432 QVGEL
+432 TAGEL
-437 VVTQGVFRLDSELQ
+437 VVTQGAFRLDSELQ

-461 AVAAGSTESTSS
+461 AVAATQHATATASHTHS
-473 AHHHNTNAT
+473 APQVAAT
-482 IPSQQKNTA
+482 PAPN
-491 ITAADM
+491 
-497 VPKPDG
+497 PDG

-553 PRVLSALNAGAGDI
+553 PRVLSALNAGAGEI

-579 FYWHNLGLLRFAEL
+579 FYRHNLGLLRFAEL

-609 DGEGASWLQREAVL
+609 DGEGASWLQREAEL

>member
-1 MRNIISGSIAAPTPA
+1 MFQVSQNNGRGQWRAFSTQGITP
-16 VSYCFRQPAARLA
+16 LA
-29 LLCAVIFPLSIAV
+29 MTALVIGLSVASLPLL
-42 TAVAQPHAHD
+42 AQ
-52 HDHNHGHNNA
+52 NHGH
-62 QAHGHSPAQIQNNA
+62 AHAGPAGSAVSPAQ
-76 VSREHADPLAALQPT
+76 DPLAKLQPA

-152 VRQAVSTQRFNLP
+152 VRQAASSQHLSLP
-165 GTLVADQT
+165 GTLVADQS
-173 RVQTISAWTNGRI
+173 RVQTISAWTSGRI

-216 QELLQAKQLTA
+216 QELLQAKQLSA
-227 RSSLPAASTLDSA
+227 RSSLPAGSTLDGA

-248 VPAAQIEQILQR
+248 VPSAQIEQILQR

-268 LSAPVS
+268 VSAPVS

-294 FTVLALDTLWLEL
+294 FTVLALDKLWLEL

-354 VRVVLANPEGKLKPG
+354 VRVLLANPDGKLKPG

-376 QAEVN
+376 ETTVAE
-381 ASLLVPASA
+381 SLLVPASA

-398 LVYIQPD
+398 LVYVQPD

-420 RLGDEYQLLSGV
+420 RLGEEYQLLSGV
-432 QVGEL
+432 TAGEL
-437 VVTQGVFRLDSELQ
+437 VVTQGAFRLDSELQ

-461 AVAAGSTESTSS
+461 AVAATQHATATASHTHS
-473 AHHHNTNAT
+473 APQVAAT
-482 IPSQQKNTA
+482 PAPN
-491 ITAADM
+491 
-497 VPKPDG
+497 PDG

-553 PRVLSALNAGAGDI
+553 PRVLSALNAGAGEI

-579 FYWHNLGLLRFAEL
+579 FYRHNLGLLRFAEL

-609 DGEGASWLQREAVL
+609 DGEGASWLQREAEL

>member
-1 MRNIISGSIAAPTPA
+1 MFQVSQNNGRGQWRAFSTQGITP
-16 VSYCFRQPAARLA
+16 LA
-29 LLCAVIFPLSIAV
+29 MTALVIGLSVASLPLL
-42 TAVAQPHAHD
+42 AQ
-52 HDHNHGHNNA
+52 NHGH
-62 QAHGHSPAQIQNNA
+62 AHAGAAGSAVSPAQ
-76 VSREHADPLAALQPT
+76 DPLAKLQPA
-91 QQYTC
+91 QEYTC

-127 TASGEQ
+127 TANGEQ

-152 VRQAVSTQRFNLP
+152 VRQAASSQHLSLP
-165 GTLVADQT
+165 GTLVVDQS
-173 RVQTISAWTNGRI
+173 RVQTISAWTSGRI

-216 QELLQAKQLTA
+216 QELLQAKQLSA
-227 RSSLPAASTLDSA
+227 RSSLPAGSTLDGA

-248 VPAAQIEQILQR
+248 VPSAQIEQILQR

-268 LSAPVS
+268 VSAPVS

-294 FTVLALDTLWLEL
+294 FTVLALDKLWLEL

-314 PLLKVGQQVEVSVK
+314 PLLQVGQQVEVSVK

-354 VRVVLANPEGKLKPG
+354 VRVLLANPDGRLKPG

-376 QAEVN
+376 QAEVK

-398 LVYIQPD
+398 LVYVQPD

-420 RLGDEYQLLSGV
+420 RLGEEYQLLSGV
-432 QVGEL
+432 SAGEL
-437 VVTQGVFRLDSELQ
+437 VVTHGAFRLDSELQ

-461 AVAAGSTESTSS
+461 AVTPTQHATATASHTHSAPQVAATP
-473 AHHHNTNAT
+473 APN
-482 IPSQQKNTA
+482 
-491 ITAADM
+491 
-497 VPKPDG
+497 PDG

-553 PRVLSALNAGAGDI
+553 PRVLSALNAGAGEI

-579 FYWHNLGLLRFAEL
+579 FYRHNLGLLRFAEL

-609 DGEGASWLQREAVL
+609 DGEGASWLQREAEL

>member
-1 MRNIISGSIAAPTPA
+1 MFQVSQNNGRGQWRAFSTQGITP
-16 VSYCFRQPAARLA
+16 LA
-29 LLCAVIFPLSIAV
+29 MTALVIGLSVASLPLL
-42 TAVAQPHAHD
+42 AQ
-52 HDHNHGHNNA
+52 NHGH
-62 QAHGHSPAQIQNNA
+62 GHAGPAGSAVSPAQ
-76 VSREHADPLAALQPT
+76 DPLAKLQPA

-120 VAAEESH
+120 VAAEDGH

-152 VRQAVSTQRFNLP
+152 VRQAASSQHLSLP
-165 GTLVADQT
+165 GTLVADQS
-173 RVQTISAWTNGRI
+173 RVQTISAWTSGRI

-216 QELLQAKQLTA
+216 QELLQAKQLSA
-227 RSSLPAASTLDSA
+227 RSSLPAGSTLDGA

-248 VPAAQIEQILQR
+248 VPSAQIEQILQR

-268 LSAPVS
+268 VSAPVS

-294 FTVLALDTLWLEL
+294 FTVLALDKLWLEL

-314 PLLKVGQQVEVSVK
+314 PLLQVGQQVEVSVK

-354 VRVVLANPEGKLKPG
+354 VRVLLANPDGKLKPG

-376 QAEVN
+376 ETTVAE
-381 ASLLVPASA
+381 SLLVPASA

-398 LVYIQPD
+398 LVYVQPD
-405 PAEPRYEPRQVELGL
+405 PAEPWYEPRQVELGL
-420 RLGDEYQLLSGV
+420 RLGEEYQLLSGV
-432 QVGEL
+432 SAGEL
-437 VVTQGVFRLDSELQ
+437 VVTQGAFRLDSELQ

-461 AVAAGSTESTSS
+461 AVTPTQHATATASHTHSAPQVAATP
-473 AHHHNTNAT
+473 APN
-482 IPSQQKNTA
+482 
-491 ITAADM
+491 
-497 VPKPDG
+497 PDG

-518 AQAYEALVADDLAGW
+518 TQAYEALVADDLTGW

-553 PRVLSALNAGAGDI
+553 PRVLSALNAGAGEI

-579 FYWHNLGLLRFAEL
+579 FYRHNLGLLRFAEL

-609 DGEGASWLQREAVL
+609 DGEGASWLQREAEL

>member
-1 MRNIISGSIAAPTPA
+1 MFQVSQNSGRGQWRAFSEQGMTP
-16 VSYCFRQPAARLA
+16 LA
-29 LLCAVIFPLSIAV
+29 MTALVVGLSMASLPLL
-42 TAVAQPHAHD
+42 AQ
-52 HDHNHGHNNA
+52 NHGH
-62 QAHGHSPAQIQNNA
+62 AHAHAGPASSAVSPAQ
-76 VSREHADPLAALQPT
+76 DPLAKLQPT

-127 TASGEQ
+127 TASSEQ

-152 VRQAVSTQRFNLP
+152 VRQAASSQRVSLP
-165 GTLVADQT
+165 GTLVADQS
-173 RVQTISAWTNGRI
+173 RVQTISAWTSGRI

-216 QELLQAKQLTA
+216 QELLQAKQLSA
-227 RSSLPAASTLDSA
+227 RSSLPAASSLPASTTLDGA

-274 GIVTEKFVNQGAYVS
+274 GIVTEKLVNQGAYVS

-294 FTVLALDTLWLEL
+294 FTVLALDKLWLEL

-314 PLLKVGQQVEVSVK
+314 ALLKVGQQVEVSVK

-354 VRVVLANPEGKLKPG
+354 VRVLLANPDGRLKPG
-369 MLAQASI
+369 MLAQAVI
-376 QAEVN
+376 QAEV
-381 ASLLVPASA
+381 AETLLVPASA

-398 LVYIQPD
+398 LLYVQPD
-405 PAEPRYEPRQVELGL
+405 AAEPRYEPRQVELGL
-420 RLGDEYQLLSGV
+420 RLGEEYQLLSGV
-432 QVGEL
+432 QAGEL
-437 VVTQGVFRLDSELQ
+437 VVTQGAFRLDSELQ

-461 AVAAGSTESTSS
+461 PAAKVQNNSSTSS
-473 AHHHNTNAT
+473 HTHSAPQAVVTP
-482 IPSQQKNTA
+482 PSG
-491 ITAADM
+491 
-497 VPKPDG
+497 PDG
-503 FVVPAEAQSVLLQAY
+503 FVVPAEAQSVLLAAY
-518 AQAYEALVADDLAGW
+518 AQAYEALVADDLTGW

-553 PRVLSALNAGAGDI
+553 PRVLSALNAGAGEI
-567 MDVTEIAQARAL
+567 MDITDIAQARAL
-579 FYWHNLGLLRFAEL
+579 FYRHNLGLFRFAEL
-593 GVLADGWYEA
+593 GALADGWYEA

-609 DGEGASWLQREAVL
+609 NGEGASWLQREAEL

>member
-1 MRNIISGSIAAPTPA
+1 M
-16 VSYCFRQPAARLA
+16 FQ
-29 LLCAVIFPLSIAV
+29 
-42 TAVAQPHAHD
+42 VAQNNGRGQWRAFSTQGITPLAMTALVIGLSVASLPLLAQ
-52 HDHNHGHNNA
+52 NHGH
-62 QAHGHSPAQIQNNA
+62 AHAGPAGSAVTPAQ
-76 VSREHADPLAALQPT
+76 DPLAKLQPA

-120 VAAEESH
+120 VAAEDGH
-127 TASGEQ
+127 TASQGQ

-152 VRQAVSTQRFNLP
+152 VRQAASSQHLSLP
-165 GTLVADQT
+165 GTLVADQS
-173 RVQTISAWTNGRI
+173 RVQTISAWTSGRI

-216 QELLQAKQLTA
+216 QELLQAKQLSA
-227 RSSLPAASTLDSA
+227 RSSLPAASTLPASSTLDGA

-248 VPAAQIEQILQR
+248 VPSAQIEQILQR

-268 LSAPVS
+268 VSAPVS

-314 PLLKVGQQVEVSVK
+314 PLLQVGQQVEVSVK
-328 ALPGETLSGRI
+328 ALPGETLSGSI

-354 VRVVLANPEGKLKPG
+354 VRVLLANPDGKLKPG

-376 QAEVN
+376 QAEVK

-398 LVYIQPD
+398 LVYVQPD
-405 PAEPRYEPRQVELGL
+405 PEEPRYEPRQVELGL

-437 VVTQGVFRLDSELQ
+437 VVTQSAFRLDSELQ

-461 AVAAGSTESTSS
+461 TVAKGHTESTGSD
-473 AHHHNTNAT
+473 HHHNTKA
-482 IPSQQKNTA
+482 ISPSQQQNTA
-491 ITAADM
+491 VTAADM
-497 VPKPDG
+497 VPNPDG

-579 FYWHNLGLLRFAEL
+579 FYRHNLGLLRFAEL

-609 DGEGASWLQREAVL
+609 DGEGASWLQREAEL

>member
-1 MRNIISGSIAAPTPA
+1 MTALVVGLSMASLPL
-16 VSYCFRQPAARLA
+16 LA
-29 LLCAVIFPLSIAV
+29 
-42 TAVAQPHAHD
+42 Q
-52 HDHNHGHNNA
+52 NHGHVHA
-62 QAHGHSPAQIQNNA
+62 GPASSAVSPAQ
-76 VSREHADPLAALQPT
+76 DPLAALQPA

-127 TASGEQ
+127 TASSEQ

-152 VRQAVSTQRFNLP
+152 VRQAASSQRVSLP
-165 GTLVADQT
+165 GTLVADQS
-173 RVQTISAWTNGRI
+173 RVQTISAWTSGRI

-216 QELLQAKQLTA
+216 QELLQAKQLSV
-227 RSSLPAASTLDSA
+227 RSSLPAASTLDGA

-294 FTVLALDTLWLEL
+294 FTVLALDKLWLEL

-354 VRVVLANPEGKLKPG
+354 VRVLLTNPEGKLKPG
-369 MLAQASI
+369 MLAQAVI
-376 QAEVN
+376 QADVAET
-381 ASLLVPASA
+381 LLVPASA

-398 LVYIQPD
+398 LLYVQPD
-405 PAEPRYEPRQVELGL
+405 AAEPRYEPRQVELGL
-420 RLGDEYQLLSGV
+420 RLGEEYQLLSGV
-432 QVGEL
+432 QAGEL
-437 VVTQGVFRLDSELQ
+437 VVTQGAFRLDSELQ

-461 AVAAGSTESTSS
+461 PAAKVQNTSSTSS
-473 AHHHNTNAT
+473 HTHSAPQAVVTP
-482 IPSQQKNTA
+482 PSS
-491 ITAADM
+491 
-497 VPKPDG
+497 PDG
-503 FVVPAEAQSVLLQAY
+503 FVVPAEAQSVLLAAY
-518 AQAYEALVADDLAGW
+518 AQAYEALVADDLTGW

-567 MDVTEIAQARAL
+567 MDITDIAQARAL
-579 FYWHNLGLLRFAEL
+579 FYRHNLGLLRFAEL

-609 DGEGASWLQREAVL
+609 NGEGASWLQREAEL

>member
-1 MRNIISGSIAAPTPA
+1 MFQVSQNNGRGQWRAFSTQGITP
-16 VSYCFRQPAARLA
+16 LA
-29 LLCAVIFPLSIAV
+29 MTALVIGLSVASLPLL
-42 TAVAQPHAHD
+42 AQ
-52 HDHNHGHNNA
+52 NHGHG
-62 QAHGHSPAQIQNNA
+62 HGHGHAGPAGSAVSPAQ
-76 VSREHADPLAALQPT
+76 DPLAKLQPA

-96 SMHPQIRFSDPNE
+96 SMHPQIRLSDPNG

-120 VAAEESH
+120 VAAEDGH

-152 VRQAVSTQRFNLP
+152 VRQAASSQHLSLP
-165 GTLVADQT
+165 GTLVADQS
-173 RVQTISAWTNGRI
+173 RVQTISAWTSGRI

-216 QELLQAKQLTA
+216 QELLQAKQLSA
-227 RSSLPAASTLDSA
+227 RSSLPAGSTLDGA

-248 VPAAQIEQILQR
+248 VPSAQIEHILQR

-268 LSAPVS
+268 VSAPVS

-294 FTVLALDTLWLEL
+294 FTVLALDKLWLEL

-314 PLLKVGQQVEVSVK
+314 PLLQVGQQVEVSVK

-354 VRVVLANPEGKLKPG
+354 VRVLLANPDGRLKPG

-376 QAEVN
+376 QAEVK

-398 LVYIQPD
+398 LVYVQPD

-420 RLGDEYQLLSGV
+420 RLGEEYQLLSGV
-432 QVGEL
+432 SAGEL
-437 VVTQGVFRLDSELQ
+437 VVTQGAFRLDSELQ

-461 AVAAGSTESTSS
+461 AVTATQHATATASHTHSAPQVAATP
-473 AHHHNTNAT
+473 APN
-482 IPSQQKNTA
+482 
-491 ITAADM
+491 
-497 VPKPDG
+497 PDG

-518 AQAYEALVADDLAGW
+518 TQAYEALVADDLAGW

-553 PRVLSALNAGAGDI
+553 PRVLSTLNAGAGEI

-579 FYWHNLGLLRFAEL
+579 FYRHNLGLLRFAEL

-609 DGEGASWLQREAVL
+609 DGEGASWLQREAEL